1 MSAAPRRDLLLI
13 VILGALTAFAP
24 MSTDMYLPAMP
35 RLATVFATDAK
46 HVQYT
51 LGGFFLG
58 FAMGQAFYGPLI
70 DRFGRK
76 APLYG
81 GLILF
86 TAASFGCAVAPSIE
100 SLAVLRFAQAIGACA
115 GQVVSRAVVRD
126 LFQPQDAAKM
136 FAALMMINGIGPIV
150 APVLGGYLLL
160 WLNWEA
166 IFIALGTVGAL
177 TLLAV
182 WLRLPET
189 HRAEHVQ
196 SLALGRVLSSYF
208 RLARHRAYMGYSLT
222 GAFSLAGMFA
232 YIAGSP
238 FVFIDLYHLAP
249 QYYSLLFAGN
259 AVGLLVASYLN
270 RLWLRRTQP
279 AILLSRA
286 VMLQTAAGLV
296 LLAAGITGFGG
307 IFGIIV
313 PLFLYVSCIGLVL
326 PSATALAMALH
337 GREAG
342 TASALYGVL
351 QFGLAAIAAYVTG
364 AINDGTVL
372 PMTGLIA
379 LCGLLCLGLYRV
391 LVGTRGSRTV
401 A

>member
-1 MSAAPRRDLLLI
+1 VTEAAPRRDLLLI
-13 VILGALTAFAP
+13 IILGALTAFAP

-35 RLATVFATDAK
+35 RLATVFATDAR

-58 FAMGQAFYGPLI
+58 FALGQAFYGPLV

-76 APLYG
+76 APLYA
-81 GLILF
+81 GLIIF

-100 SLAVLRFAQAIGACA
+100 ALAALRCAQAIGACA

-126 LFQPQDAAKM
+126 LFPPQEAARI
-136 FAALMMINGIGPIV
+136 FAALMMINGVGPIV

-160 WLNWEA
+160 WFNWEA
-166 IFIALGTVGAL
+166 IFLVLGSVGAL

-196 SLALGRVLSSYF
+196 SLALGRVAASYL
-208 RLARHRAYMGYSLT
+208 RLAQHRDFMGYSLT
-222 GAFSLAGMFA
+222 GALSLAGMFA

-249 QYYSLLFAGN
+249 QTYSLLFAGN

-270 RLWLRRTQP
+270 RLWLRRIAP
-279 AILLSRA
+279 EVLLSR
-286 VMLQTAAGLV
+286 VVLTQTAAGVV
-296 LLAAGITGFGG
+296 LFAAGITGVGG

-313 PLFLYVSCIGLVL
+313 PLFVFVSCVGLVL
-326 PSATALAMALH
+326 PSATALAMAPH

-351 QFGLAAIAAYVTG
+351 QFGLAAIAASLIGV
-364 AINDGTVL
+364 INDGTAL
-372 PMTGLIA
+372 PMTGLVG
-379 LCGLLCLGLYRV
+379 LCGLICLGGYWM
-391 LVGTRGSRTV
+391 LVGRR